1 MSSCYWTV
9 GKRNEFSVLIFLL
22 TRRTRPCVAEIL
34 IAGDSRES
42 PVMSKEGRSA
52 DLHEES
58 KLLLPS
64 LPKRSFKKS
73 ASHKTLVLPLLQLY
87 SEFPWSLKVPEE
99 TLESDLTLQVLS
111 ALETKLGSL
120 RSSIISSRRS
130 IVSNPELT
138 PKTTILS
145 SSDSSSEE
153 QWTITPTS
161 SPMNLPQPET
171 PSSSS
176 TSRPS
181 PSTRTAAKSELSKT
195 RR

>member
-1 MSSCYWTV
+1 MRRRNPYRRRF
-9 GKRNEFSVLIFLL
+9 KRKPRYVKRRSFRRF
-22 TRRTRPCVAEIL
+22 TRRVQVASTVLAEKKFQEIG
-34 IAGDSRES
+34 IAQDVGIAPTPTIFRVPMVAQGTGGDSR
-42 PVMSKEGRSA
+42 V
-52 DLHEES
+52 
-58 KLLLPS
+58 
-64 LPKRSFKKS
+64 
-73 ASHKTLVLPLLQLY
+73 
-87 SEFPWSLKVPEE
+87 
-99 TLESDLTLQVLS
+99 DLTLQVLS

-130 IVSNPELT
+130 TMNSPPMAT
-138 PKTTILS
+138 TTTILS

-153 QWTITPTS
+153 QWTTTPTS
-161 SPMNLPQPET
+161 SATNLPQPET